1 MDIDKLAHAL
11 GEVASRP
18 MFGDLDLAPGRAAA
32 ERDGGVIEAVL
43 SIERNRPAIKCT
55 LGDTN
60 ADIILVVGGTGRGAT
75 TARRRR

>member
-1 MDIDKLAHAL
+1 VRIVIPKPDATEDSNGQMI
-11 GEVASRP
+11 
-18 MFGDLDLAPGRAAA
+18 RAAA
-32 ERDGGVIEAVL
+32 ERDGGVVEAVL

-55 LGDTN
+55 LGDNN